1 MVELQQAEVDDVI
14 AALNYLKSQSFVDS
28 ARIALSG
35 CSYGGIQTLLAG
47 ERNLGVKALVPFAP
61 GAMSSEQNVPL
72 RDLLVAAVD
81 HAKAPVFLLQ
91 AENDYSLAPSQVLSN
106 EASKNHKAFQSKIIR
121 PSASPIRMDT
131 GDFALRQPAYGE
143 TTYWPFWMRR

>member
-47 ERNLGVKALVPFAP
+47 ERNLGVMFPRTK
-61 GAMSSEQNVPL
+61 
-72 RDLLVAAVD
+72 R
-81 HAKAPVFLLQ
+81 
-91 AENDYSLAPSQVLSN
+91 
-106 EASKNHKAFQSKIIR
+106 
-121 PSASPIRMDT
+121 
-131 GDFALRQPAYGE
+131 
-143 TTYWPFWMRR
+143 

>member
-106 EASKNHKAFQSKIIR
+106 EASKNHKAFQSKIY
-121 PSASPIRMDT
+121 PAFGKSHQDGHWGFCSSAT
-131 GDFALRQPAYGE
+131 GVWGNDVLA
-143 TTYWPFWMRR
+143 FWMRR